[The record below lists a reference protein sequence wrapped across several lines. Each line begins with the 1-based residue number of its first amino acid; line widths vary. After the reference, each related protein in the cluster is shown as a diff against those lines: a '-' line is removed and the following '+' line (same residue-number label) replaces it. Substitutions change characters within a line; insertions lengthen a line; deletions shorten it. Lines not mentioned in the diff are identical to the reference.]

1 MVRSESGEGEGEDEC
16 EREGSGSRIA
26 RLQPTG
32 RRQVSEHLRLAEL
45 RLVRELLL
53 ALLLPRALL
62 RRTRRA
68 QPRLP
73 LLRRVDRRSALQ
85 LQLLLALGAG
95 VGVGAGVG
103 AGVGVGVG
111 ARVTVRVGLGLGFG
125 LRCGSSCL
133 SEAISVRSCCSIR
146 RAAWSGLGLGAGLG
160 LQLGSVLGFRGRG

>member
-1 MVRSESGEGEGEDEC
+1 MVRSESGEGEGEDQH
-16 EREGSGSRIA
+16 EREGSGSGFA

-73 LLRRVDRRSALQ
+73 LLRRVDRRGALQ

-95 VGVGAGVG
+95 VGVG
-103 AGVGVGVG
+103 VGVR
-111 ARVTVRVGLGLGFG
+111 AALGLG
-125 LRCGSSCL
+125 
-133 SEAISVRSCCSIR
+133 
-146 RAAWSGLGLGAGLG
+146 
-160 LQLGSVLGFRGRG
+160 